1 MTNREYWYWI
11 CNIPGFGN
19 AKIRM
24 LLERYQTPE
33 LIYQIGTRELEQIPY
48 IRKKDYESWE
58 GAKKNRTN
66 IIKQYNELEEKHIR

>member
-48 IRKKDYESWE
+48 IRKKTTKA
-58 GAKKNRTN
+58 GNGRRKIGKR
-66 IIKQYNELEEKHIR
+66 